1 MMRIILLLAVAAA
14 VSSAQIQNIS
24 GERIRA
30 DVKFLSSDLLEG
42 RGVDARGGRLAAEYL
57 AAQFALA
64 GAKPAGD
71 NGTYF
76 QTVPLIGVETQ
87 PDAQLSAARGG
98 RQVEFKWLDEFV
110 GSDARQRPSED
121 LDAEAVFVGHGI
133 VAPEFNWD
141 DFKGADVRGK
151 ILVLFTNEPP
161 SEDPKFFGG
170 RALTYYGRWTY
181 KFEEARRRGALAAI
195 IIHTTPTAGYGW
207 EVVRNSWGREQSYV
221 RLAPGGQA
229 PAFAGWVTEEAGGR
243 LLGLAGRGVAEMLG
257 AANTR
262 EFRPIPLG
270 IRIRLRLHSKV
281 REQNTRNVVAIIP
294 GSEAGPKSEAVVF
307 SAHWD
312 HLGIGPPVNGDAI
325 YNGAVDNATGCA
337 MLLEIARA
345 WAALEQKP
353 RRSAVFAA
361 VTAEESGMQGS
372 EYYAAH
378 PAIAAGLT
386 AAAFNLDGF
395 NPFGRTRDVVV
406 TGAERTSLWP
416 LVEDTARRFSLV
428 IQPDP
433 EPEQGHYYRSDHFS
447 FARAGIPSFS
457 ISQGNEVL
465 GKPPGWGERAVH
477 EFDQKHYHQPS
488 DEYHDD
494 WDFSGL
500 EELTRFTMALG
511 TGAANLDRLPTWNP
525 GDEFLPAR
533 QKSGVR

>member
-1 MMRIILLLAVAAA
+1 
-14 VSSAQIQNIS
+14 
-24 GERIRA
+24 
-30 DVKFLSSDLLEG
+30 
-42 RGVDARGGRLAAEYL
+42 
-57 AAQFALA
+57 
-64 GAKPAGD
+64 
-71 NGTYF
+71 
-76 QTVPLIGVETQ
+76 
-87 PDAQLSAARGG
+87 
-98 RQVEFKWLDEFV
+98 
-110 GSDARQRPSED
+110 
-121 LDAEAVFVGHGI
+121 
-133 VAPEFNWD
+133 
-141 DFKGADVRGK
+141 
-151 ILVLFTNEPP
+151 
-161 SEDPKFFGG
+161 
-170 RALTYYGRWTY
+170 
-181 KFEEARRRGALAAI
+181 
-195 IIHTTPTAGYGW
+195 
-207 EVVRNSWGREQSYV
+207 
-221 RLAPGGQA
+221 
-229 PAFAGWVTEEAGGR
+229 
-243 LLGLAGRGVAEMLG
+243 
-257 AANTR
+257 
-262 EFRPIPLG
+262 
-270 IRIRLRLHSKV
+270 LHSKV

-294 GSEAGPKSEAVVF
+294 GSDAGPKSEAVVF

-353 RRSAVFAA
+353 RRSAIFAA

-378 PAIAAGLT
+378 PVIAAGLT

-395 NPFGRTRDVVV
+395 NPFGRTRDVVL

-416 LVEDTARRFSLV
+416 LVEETARRFNLL

-457 ISQGNEVL
+457 INQGNEVL

-477 EFDQKHYHQPS
+477 EFDEKHYHQPS

-511 TGAANLDRLPTWNP
+511 AGAANLDRLPTWRP